1 MRRQPEK
8 HIKLISET
16 LRTQKRALN
25 FYKMQQERENP
36 GNTHRIFRK
45 KKISDKKNRKK
56 FHSKMAVTQNLK
68 LPWRRGEDERKGE
81 EREIEN
87 GKGSKICRGRKGNS
101 WTVIQVLIPE
111 SVFAYEA
118 TNDWWTQRK
127 DYCKMAN
134 LSFT

>member
-45 KKISDKKNRKK
+45 KKKKSQTKK
-56 FHSKMAVTQNLK
+56 IGKNSTAK
-68 LPWRRGEDERKGE
+68 WRLHKILNCHEDVAKTNE
-81 EREIEN
+81 
-87 GKGSKICRGRKGNS
+87 RGRKGKS
-101 WTVIQVLIPE
+101 KTGKDLKFAEVAKGIPE
-111 SVFAYEA
+111 QSYRF
-118 TNDWWTQRK
+118 
-127 DYCKMAN
+127 
-134 LSFT
+134 